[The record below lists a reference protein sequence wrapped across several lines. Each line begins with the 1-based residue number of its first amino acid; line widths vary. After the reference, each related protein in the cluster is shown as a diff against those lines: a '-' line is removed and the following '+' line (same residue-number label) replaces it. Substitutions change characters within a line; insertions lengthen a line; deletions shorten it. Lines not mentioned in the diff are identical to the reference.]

1 MVELQALAQTE
12 DEMNLLTLR
21 LENVSERFN
30 KLEAEVGAWRE
41 DAPVDGDEL
50 PLMICC

>member
-30 KLEAEVGAWRE
+30 KLEAEVSATFYTKHSLTLMDE
-41 DAPVDGDEL
+41 DR
-50 PLMICC
+50 